1 MPKETDV
8 SENKKIHDAKYG
20 NDPFNFDIAKRG
32 DTLCVDLVY
41 PPYEHDQNAEGKVRH
56 VYVNQESVRAS
67 DGIRIHY
74 DFTRDGFVVEQP
86 RPRLVALG
94 ENNYSEVEDWI
105 EVGFFQSWAK
115 NEYSD
120 DSPGDED
127 FARADREADER
138 TA

>member
-1 MPKETDV
+1 MPEQ
-8 SENKKIHDAKYG
+8 KIHEAKYG
-20 NDPFNFDIAKRG
+20 ADTCNFHIAKRG

-41 PPYEHDQNAEGKVRH
+41 PPYEHDQNTEEKCRH

-94 ENNYSEVEDWI
+94 GNSYDEVEDWI
-105 EVGFFQSWAK
+105 EVGFFPSWAK
-115 NEYSD
+115 NEYSGCGP
-120 DSPGDED
+120 SGED
-127 FARADREADER
+127 FARADREAAER